1 MPLSA
6 EELGQLYYDE
16 AGSSSFWQDFIEPYL
31 EVNLPGDYFVGLDQ
45 VLDPD
50 TNYFAQIDT
59 FDNWWDTYGSVMPQ
73 DYDLG
78 PADIDR
84 AVRMGLM
91 DQSALS
97 TQFESERLLNEQS
110 KGSSGFSN
118 IGGFDDIWSRYA
130 IEFSNVGDQTASA
143 LSDIYSNQGQS
154 ILDQIQILA
163 TEGAFDIPDNV
174 TVDTVGDVD
183 FGDEANLCNCSCH
196 GAYGAYIPQS
206 TGSGMVCIP
215 TPGTGGNIMPC
226 CG

>member
-31 EVNLPGDYFVGLDQ
+31 EVNLPGDYFVGLDHLSPN
-45 VLDPD
+45 V
-50 TNYFAQIDT
+50 NYFAQIDT

-130 IEFSNVGDQTASA
+130 IESSNVGEQTASA
-143 LSDIYSNQGQS
+143 LSDIYANQGQS
-154 ILDQIQILA
+154 ILDQIQVLA

-174 TVDTVGDVD
+174 TVDTAGNVD

-196 GAYGAYIPQS
+196 GPGYMYQS

-215 TPGTGGNIMPC
+215 TPGTGGNIMEC

>member
-6 EELGQLYYDE
+6 EELGQLYYEE
-16 AGSSSFWQDFIEPYL
+16 AGSPSFWQDFIQPYL
-31 EVNLPGDYFVGLDQ
+31 EVNLPGDYFVGLDHLNPN
-45 VLDPD
+45 V
-50 TNYFAQIDT
+50 NYFAQIDT

-84 AVRMGLM
+84 AVRMGIM

-130 IEFSNVGDQTASA
+130 IESSNVGDQTASA
-143 LSDIYSNQGQS
+143 LSDIYTNQGQS
-154 ILDQIQILA
+154 ILDQIQLLA
-163 TEGAFDIPDNV
+163 TEGAFDIPDDV
-174 TVDTVGDVD
+174 TVDSVGDVD
-183 FGDEANLCNCSCH
+183 FGDEANLCNCSCY
-196 GAYGAYIPQS
+196 GAYGSYIPQS
-206 TGSGMVCIP
+206 TGFGMICVP
-215 TPGTGGNIMPC
+215 TPGTSGDQQTC
-226 CG
+226 C